1 MYMRTDTIES
11 IILHHSHRGMNI
23 LREKL
28 PESYCKEAAQDILS
42 WERGNVLLTTG
53 FYVAGYAETDGPV
66 GTVMLAKAL
75 NRLGYHAVIVT
86 DEYCKGFFEPEKI
99 ETVYMKN
106 SDGETFC
113 ADLVEKFKPVG
124 MISIERC
131 GQNTQDD
138 YANMRGVSIKENTA
152 PVDMLFAKYQGQ
164 IPTIGVGDGGNEI
177 GMGNM
182 KDVIAEKLSLIPC
195 KVCVDRLVIATVSNW
210 GAYGIVAYLA
220 LLSGD
225 KSLLPGYKWVAS
237 YLKSIV
243 ALGSVDGVS
252 KENVPSVDGF
262 PQEIEEEIM
271 SDLTAAVCGA

>member
-1 MYMRTDTIES
+1 MHMRTDTIES
-11 IILHHSHRGMNI
+11 IILYHSRRGMHI

-28 PESYCKEAAQDILS
+28 PEKYCKEAAQDILS

-66 GTVMLAKAL
+66 GTLMLAQAL
-75 NRLGYHAVIVT
+75 EKLGFHAIIVT
-86 DEYCKGFFEPEKI
+86 DIYCKGFFEPEGI

-106 SDGETFC
+106 TDGEEFC
-113 ADLVEKFKPVG
+113 TELVGKYQPVG

-131 GQNTQDD
+131 GRNIYDD
-138 YANMRGVSIKENTA
+138 YANMRGVSIKEKTA
-152 PVDMLFAKYQGQ
+152 PVDMLFASYQGK

-182 KDVIAEKLSLIPC
+182 QEVIQEKLSLVPC

-220 LLSGD
+220 LLCKD
-225 KSLLPGYKWVAS
+225 KSLFPAYQWVAS
-237 YLKSIV
+237 YLKRVV
-243 ALGSVDGVS
+243 ALGSIDGVS

-262 PQEIEEEIM
+262 PAEVEKEIM
-271 SDLTAAVCGA
+271 TDLTVAVCGA